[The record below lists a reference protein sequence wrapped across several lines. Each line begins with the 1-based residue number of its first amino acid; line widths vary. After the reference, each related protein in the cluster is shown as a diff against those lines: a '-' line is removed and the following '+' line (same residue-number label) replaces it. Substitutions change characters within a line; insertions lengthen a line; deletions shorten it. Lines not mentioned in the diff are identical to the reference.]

1 MEKRIITPDLQKFL
15 DGKLIIAIRSQDSC
29 YNLTQH
35 LKSCGVKPV
44 NAIKHSTTYPAYYNS
59 DFPYYYMDNLRMYA
73 DTSISALS
81 RKTLVKEYEDLD
93 FVKWPHKDS
102 LDFISQVDTNA
113 LLPFAK
119 DLCRAKRLDTGK
131 WVQGFIIRDEQDTD
145 KCFIGYVDGTNSD
158 NTPHDFDITAVDPST
173 ICHCIGLTDN
183 NKQMIF
189 EKDVV
194 EFVSSSKKSEKY
206 LYLLWWNNEM
216 QCMTAVD
223 MGNIYFNG
231 YDYND
236 GNQNLRMI
244 SYDTFCLMMQDP
256 YGDFRDIKVVGNIID
271 DIELLG
277 NLKVYGK
284 R

>member
-1 MEKRIITPDLQKFL
+1 MENKIITQDLRDFL

-131 WVQGFIIRDEQDTD
+131 WVQGFIIRDEQDTG

-158 NTPHDFDITAVDPST
+158 NTPHDFDITAVDPGT
-173 ICHCIGLTDN
+173 ICNCIGMTDR
-183 NKQMIF
+183 NKSLVF
-189 EKDVV
+189 EKDFV
-194 EFVSSSKKSEKY
+194 EFVSSSTSSSK
-206 LYLLWWNNEM
+206 YLLWWNNEM
-216 QCMTAVD
+216 NCMTAVN
-223 MGNIYFNG
+223 MNGIYFNG
-231 YDYND
+231 LDYDD
-236 GNQNLRMI
+236 GNPKM